1 MGPVLG
7 AIILSEIGDI
17 ARFKNASKLVAFAG
31 IDPTVKQ
38 SGQFIG
44 TKNKMS
50 KCGSPYLRRAI

>member
-1 MGPVLG
+1 M
-7 AIILSEIGDI
+7 GDI

-44 TKNKMS
+44 TKNK
-50 KCGSPYLRRAI
+50 CLNAVHPILEGLYG